1 MDLSKLEGIR
11 KRALLTQEEL
21 SFLLGI
27 TRQTYNN
34 WIRGR
39 SQPRRGQRDRLRWVL
54 MRISTLVRSG
64 RWPPAG
70 VRALD
75 PQKRLERIVAE
86 ISASNGEEHGYVYLS
101 GEGIT

>member
-54 MRISTLVRSG
+54 LKISTLLRMG
-64 RWPPAG
+64 HWPPTG
-70 VRALD
+70 IRAMG
-75 PQKRLERIVAE
+75 PQKRLEKIVAE
-86 ISASNGEEHGYVYLS
+86 MSASNGEEHGYIYLP